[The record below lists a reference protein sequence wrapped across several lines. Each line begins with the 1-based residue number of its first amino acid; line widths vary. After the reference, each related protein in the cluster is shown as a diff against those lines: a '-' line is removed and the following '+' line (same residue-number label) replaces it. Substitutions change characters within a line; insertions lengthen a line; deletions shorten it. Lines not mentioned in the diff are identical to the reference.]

1 MISKNFHAHDFF
13 LFLFIVVI
21 VPDVCLKLSFVETV
35 LLAVSSV
42 KLELLCKY
50 SAVEFQE
57 SNVFLKGR
65 LLLCGIEESR
75 KRCVEEMVWEGEVG
89 AFLDIV
95 IGTRVRFQNENG
107 TTYSKKGNF
116 FPVKTE

>member
-1 MISKNFHAHDFF
+1 
-13 LFLFIVVI
+13 
-21 VPDVCLKLSFVETV
+21 
-35 LLAVSSV
+35 
-42 KLELLCKY
+42 
-50 SAVEFQE
+50 
-57 SNVFLKGR
+57 
-65 LLLCGIEESR
+65 
-75 KRCVEEMVWEGEVG
+75 MVWEGEVG